1 MTEENKVE
9 VSVDKIKEAVKE
21 ALADSE
27 FVQAYLS
34 ANKSKQKYILAAV
47 AFLFGIAVGV
57 LL

>member
-9 VSVDKIKEAVKE
+9 VSVDKIKE